1 MNDHVS
7 LSKKDWEEMHFMKIL
22 FCNCLLV
29 FPEYLSERLSTVL
42 CNSLDNA
49 CMRVVFLFLVEQ
61 KVWCISD
68 LLVTLLGSRIL
79 GEISEDCKRDKPRQ
93 N

>member
-1 MNDHVS
+1 M
-7 LSKKDWEEMHFMKIL
+7 SKKDWEEMHFMKIL
-22 FCNCLLV
+22 FCSCLLV
-29 FPEYLSERLSTVL
+29 FSEHLSEMLSSIL
-42 CNSLDNA
+42 SNSLYTA
-49 CMRVVFLFLVEQ
+49 CVRVVFLSLIEQ

-79 GEISEDCKRDKPRQ
+79 GEISEDSKWDKPRQ